1 MPASSEMAQAVSV
14 IIGLLAAYG
23 LLSATVSLVARVR
36 RQRRPTPPRPIVT
49 PAMQS
54 KMARALT
61 TLITSGGMRELQQA
75 NKIASGYSLRRE
87 HFEALAVPPEED
99 FARANLMER
108 IH

>member
-1 MPASSEMAQAVSV
+1 MMIEVV
-14 IIGLLAAYG
+14 GLLACYG
-23 LLSATVSLVARVR
+23 LLSATVSLVARAR
-36 RQRRPTPPRPIVT
+36 KQRRPTPPRPAVT

-61 TLITSGGMRELQQA
+61 TLITSGGMRELKQA
-75 NKIASGYSLRRE
+75 NRMASGYSLRRR